1 MQLNSHL
8 RLGKMLAKEYKL
20 TGAERAAF
28 LLGNVEP
35 DLVFTSHLCRQQE
48 HLEGHSFP
56 AASQKLLRLCWQL
69 QDGCISTTDYFKLG
83 KLCHYTA
90 DCFTWPHNVGY
101 PGNLS
106 AHVSYEQRLDKALK
120 GGIPAVELETGLS
133 LPEMFFAAHEQ
144 YMAQE
149 PSIARDLQY
158 ICTVTSA
165 LAAGFAG
172 QEESVVL
179 PTVAAPEQ
187 QVLVQMR

>member
-56 AASQKLLRLCWQL
+56 AASQKLMRICWQL
-69 QDGCISTTDYFKLG
+69 QDGCMSTADYYKLG
-83 KLCHYTA
+83 KLCHYAA
-90 DCFTWPHNVGY
+90 DCFTWPHNAGY

-106 AHVSYEQRLDKALK
+106 AHVSYEQRLDKALQ
-120 GGIPAVELETGLS
+120 GAIPAVELESGLS
-133 LPEMFFAAHEQ
+133 LPEMFFAAHNQ

-149 PSIARDLQY
+149 PSIARDLRY
-158 ICTVTSA
+158 ICTVTEM
-165 LAAGFAG
+165 LVEGFAG

-179 PTVAAPEQ
+179 PAVAASEQ